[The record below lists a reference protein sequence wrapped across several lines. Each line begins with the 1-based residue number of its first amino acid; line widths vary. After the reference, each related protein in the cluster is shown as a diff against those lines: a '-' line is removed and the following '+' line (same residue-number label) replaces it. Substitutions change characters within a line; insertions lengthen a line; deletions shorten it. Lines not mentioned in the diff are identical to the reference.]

1 MKVSGKNLVKSP
13 IFEFAKNLYL
23 FDFVGDPDTTRTCDL
38 LLRRPW
44 YAFFLYF
51 ASIRKQAETNVQY
64 RVEAI
69 RLRPAKS
76 SKKPLFSKVS
86 GKNLVNAVA
95 LIFGPDP
102 PWLPQH
108 IATSNTTRNQL

>member
-1 MKVSGKNLVKSP
+1 
-13 IFEFAKNLYL
+13 
-23 FDFVGDPDTTRTCDL
+23 
-38 LLRRPW
+38 
-44 YAFFLYF
+44 
-51 ASIRKQAETNVQY
+51 
-64 RVEAI
+64 
-69 RLRPAKS
+69 
-76 SKKPLFSKVS
+76 LFSKVS